1 MASVEQSDASA
12 GGRRARGGAGARR
25 ALRSHPKLQQLP
37 FITRKI
43 PLTTVLDEAG
53 LELIERNAQPQQQ
66 AGGQQQNFGHHRSS
80 LGGGP
85 RRHWTLAG
93 RRPCGIPVASAARLS
108 R

>member
-1 MASVEQSDASA
+1 MASVEQGDASA

-53 LELIERNAQPQQQ
+53 LELIERNADTI
-66 AGGQQQNFGHHRSS
+66 
-80 LGGGP
+80 LEEI
-85 RRHWTLAG
+85 
-93 RRPCGIPVASAARLS
+93 GI
-108 R
+108 